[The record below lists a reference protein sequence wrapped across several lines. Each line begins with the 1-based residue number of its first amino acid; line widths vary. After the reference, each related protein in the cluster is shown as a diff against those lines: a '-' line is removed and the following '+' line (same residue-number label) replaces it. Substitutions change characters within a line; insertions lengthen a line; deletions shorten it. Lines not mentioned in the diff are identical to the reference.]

1 MTSEDKIRKYAPV
14 ITKTWAAYRAKD
26 YETAYALIHSGLDEG
41 DIPSLFAP
49 TCVWVI
55 YQHVKR
61 NKETI
66 SFHEFQL
73 AADFFLHKVDKKP
86 DFSRS
91 LFLGLAVEVTK
102 RYADFNFINFCIAF
116 DLSALR
122 DEDFKGSDY
131 TTDDGKTIHYDSLA
145 EKAACRIYNC
155 MKKHHDIPTVE
166 QIIPFFMSVME
177 KCPANRFINMY
188 ISLAYCWT
196 GRVSEAFAT
205 FKQILTTDPQWY
217 IWKNMMLA
225 ARNEDEKIA
234 FCCKAMS
241 MVGDEKFKGNLHLQ
255 LAFLTKD
262 SRPDIAAAELESYMH
277 TYRLNR
283 WNISGDAY
291 LLEAALAGTAKSAEI
306 HTFRRQYAHKAEEII
321 YSDIRPIKM
330 TYTKSVRLANGK
342 TKAILTATRSKMSI
356 KVAEGAIGK
365 RCKPGSVFSVRYS
378 REGGRTNVLT
388 ISPSGK

>member
-1 MTSEDKIRKYAPV
+1 MTSEDKIREYAPV

-26 YETAYALIHSGLDEG
+26 YETAYALIRPGLSKD
-41 DIPSLFAP
+41 DIPPLFAP

-66 SFHEFQL
+66 SSQEFQL
-73 AADFFLHKVDKKP
+73 AADFFLHKVGKKP
-86 DFSRS
+86 ELSRS
-91 LFLGLAVEVTK
+91 LFLGLAIEITK
-102 RYADFNFINFCIAF
+102 RYPDFNFIDFCIAF
-116 DLSALR
+116 DLTALR

-155 MKKHHDIPTVE
+155 MKKRHDTPTVE
-166 QIIPFFMSVME
+166 HFVPFFMSVKE

-188 ISLAYCWT
+188 IGLSYCWT
-196 GRVSEAFAT
+196 GKAGEAFAT
-205 FKQILTTDPQWY
+205 FKHILTTDPQWY
-217 IWKNMMLA
+217 IWKNMMLV

-255 LAFLTKD
+255 LALLTKN
-262 SRPDIAAAELESYMH
+262 SHPGIAAAELEAYMH
-277 TYRLNR
+277 TYRQNC

-291 LLEAALAGTAKSAEI
+291 LLEAALAGTATSAEI
-306 HTFRRQYAHKAEEII
+306 HTFRRQYARKAEEMV
-321 YSDIRPIKM
+321 YSDIRPIEM
-330 TYTKSVRLANGK
+330 AYTKSVRLANGK
-342 TKAILTATRSKMSI
+342 TKAILTATRSRRSI

-365 RCKPGSVFSVRYS
+365 RCKPGSMFSVRYS
-378 REGGRTNVLT
+378 KESGRTNVLT

>member
-26 YETAYALIHSGLDEG
+26 YETAYALIRPGLDEG

-73 AADFFLHKVDKKP
+73 AAAFFLHKVDKKP
-86 DFSRS
+86 DLSRS
-91 LFLGLAVEVTK
+91 LFLHLAIEVTK
-102 RYADFNFINFCIAF
+102 RYADFNFIDFCIAF

-145 EKAACRIYNC
+145 EKTACRIYNC
-155 MKKHHDIPTVE
+155 MKKRHDIPTVE
-166 QIIPFFMSVME
+166 QILPFFMSVME
-177 KCPANRFINMY
+177 KCPANRFIKMY

-321 YSDIRPIKM
+321 YSGIRPIKM

-365 RCKPGSVFSVRYS
+365 RCKPGSMFSVRYS

-388 ISPSGK
+388 ISPSDK